1 MANVEFTYD
10 GQNLT
15 IQCRENDTFEKI
27 IKHFCTKV
35 QKTKEQLY
43 FLYNGQILSNYNLTF
58 NQLTNSVDKTR
69 KKMSIIVTDVYYN
82 NNNALILKENKELK
96 EQLNKANKDIL
107 EQKAEIEDLKYQI
120 TLDKSESVNQI
131 NNLLDTI
138 EKKDEQIKQLKE
150 QIKNSL
156 CPNCKK
162 QLNTNNN
169 SIINNNIKFK
179 TFHLINNIVPVVNIQ
194 NSQIWI
200 KKYSIRVLKDCFNY
214 EGFQIFSLKNDTL
227 IGVLEGPPNTV
238 YENGYFLFKMIF
250 PSDYS
255 FKPPKF
261 IFISEIFH
269 PNISNGIV
277 SVDILMH
284 QWSPAQCYFDK
295 IIISV
300 QSLLDDPNPNDCI
313 NEAAAKLYIE
323 DINEYNE
330 TVREY
335 TSLYANYS
343 KFLEGIKKL
352 NIKLQTNN
360 EFKYIEEN

>member
-179 TFHLINNIVPVVNIQ
+179 TFHLINNIG
-194 NSQIWI
+194 
-200 KKYSIRVLKDCFNY
+200 CFNY